1 MAAIIA
7 FMISLGVITSSDQA
21 TPDLID
27 QYTQIFSTDTDTY

>member
-1 MAAIIA
+1 MAVIIA

-27 QYTQIFSTDTDTY
+27 TYTQIYNSDTDVM